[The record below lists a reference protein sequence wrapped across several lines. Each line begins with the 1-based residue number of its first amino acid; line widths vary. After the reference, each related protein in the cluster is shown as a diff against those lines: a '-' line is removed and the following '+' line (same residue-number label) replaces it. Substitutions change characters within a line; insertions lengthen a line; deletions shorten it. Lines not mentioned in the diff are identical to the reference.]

1 MAHDPLL
8 KHFTLVLQKY
18 STSLRTPE
26 RNRVEDTGLLMHIVE
41 ENGDS
46 VLNFGGLLMQKRGL
60 ISAKMGTYFCKT
72 GVYFDIS
79 YNEN

>member
-1 MAHDPLL
+1 MDPVIHGPPINNI
-8 KHFTLVLQKY
+8 KAPGKN
-18 STSLRTPE
+18 S
-26 RNRVEDTGLLMHIVE
+26 VEVSGLLMQRVE

>member
-1 MAHDPLL
+1 M
-8 KHFTLVLQKY
+8 
-18 STSLRTPE
+18 
-26 RNRVEDTGLLMHIVE
+26 EDTGLLMQRVE

>member
-1 MAHDPLL
+1 M
-8 KHFTLVLQKY
+8 
-18 STSLRTPE
+18 
-26 RNRVEDTGLLMHIVE
+26 EDTGLLMQRGE

-46 VLNFGGLLMQKRGL
+46 DLNFGGLFMQKRGL